1 MSTIT
6 GVTFPVPKPLMP
18 WFFKDK
24 KTVFTP
30 LLQSPSPA
38 SPGIPGG
45 DGCGYSCTSPQACQT
60 PAWVDVVVPER
71 VLTPVQKICKVLKG
85 QVPPV
90 AEEED
95 CRLDNLPRR
104 IP

>member
-6 GVTFPVPKPLMP
+6 GVTFPVLTPHALVLQRQKDRLHLSSNLRPRRRPVSLAGMVADILVLRLKPAR
-18 WFFKDK
+18 
-24 KTVFTP
+24 
-30 LLQSPSPA
+30 LQH
-38 SPGIPGG
+38 G
-45 DGCGYSCTSPQACQT
+45 
-60 PAWVDVVVPER
+60 VDVVVPER